1 MVTSIIILSII
12 GLVSATLLY
21 VISRKFHVEEDP
33 RIDEIEAVLPGANC
47 GGCGFAGCRNFAEQC
62 AKATSLDNLLCLV
75 GGNAVMQKIAPIV
88 GMEAVEQAPR
98 IAVVRCNGSCE
109 NRPRTSHYEGA
120 HSCAVEAALYSGESN
135 CNYGCL
141 GEGDCAAA
149 CDFGGITMDPV
160 TRLPIVDPNICIAC
174 GSCVKA
180 CPRNIIELRKR
191 QEPRVYVACN
201 NRDKGIIARKVCSV
215 ACIGCGKCAKSCP
228 NGAIAIT
235 DNLAY
240 IDDTLCLS
248 CQACVEGCPTHAI
261 HVVCETEKEK
271 VSTNE
276 KESAIC

>member
-62 AKATSLDNLLCLV
+62 AKATSLDNLLCPV

-88 GMEAVEQAPR
+88 EMEAVEQAPR

-109 NRPRTSHYEGA
+109 NRPQTSHYEGA

-160 TRLPIVDPNICIAC
+160 TRLPIVDPDICIAC

-201 NRDKGIIARKVCSV
+201 NRDKGIIARKVCSA

-228 NGAIAIT
+228 NGAITLA

-240 IDDTLCLS
+240 IDDSLCLS

-261 HVVCETEKEK
+261 HVVGIAEKN
-271 VSTNE
+271 STINE
-276 KESAIC
+276 KESALC

>member
-21 VISRKFHVEEDP
+21 FISRKFHVEEDS
-33 RIDEIEAVLPGANC
+33 RIDEIESVLPGANC

-62 AKATSLDNLLCLV
+62 VKASSLDNLLCPV
-75 GGNAVMQKIAPIV
+75 GGNAVMQKIAPILGV
-88 GMEAVEQAPR
+88 QAVEQAPR

-109 NRPRTSHYEGA
+109 NRPQTSHYEGA
-120 HSCAVEAALYSGESN
+120 HSCAVVAALYSGESN

-160 TRLPIVDPNICIAC
+160 TRLPLVNPDICIAC

-180 CPRNIIELRKR
+180 CPRNIIELRKK
-191 QEPRVYVACN
+191 QDPRVFVACN
-201 NRDKGIIARKVCSV
+201 NHDKGIIARKICSV

-228 NGAIAIT
+228 NGAITLT

-240 IDDTLCLS
+240 IDDSLCTS
-248 CQACVEGCPTHAI
+248 CQTCVEGCPTHAI
-261 HVVCETEKEK
+261 QVANEAVKENI
-271 VSTNE
+271 SINE

>member
-62 AKATSLDNLLCLV
+62 AKATSLDNLLCPV

-98 IAVVRCNGSCE
+98 SAVVRCNGSCE
-109 NRPRTSHYEGA
+109 NRPQTSHYEGA

-160 TRLPIVDPNICIAC
+160 TRLPIVDPDICIAC

-201 NRDKGIIARKVCSV
+201 NRDKGIIARKVCSA

-228 NGAIAIT
+228 NGAITLA

-240 IDDTLCLS
+240 IDDSLCLS

-261 HVVCETEKEK
+261 HVVGIAEKN
-271 VSTNE
+271 STINE
-276 KESAIC
+276 KESALC

>member
-62 AKATSLDNLLCLV
+62 AKATSLDNLLCPV

-109 NRPRTSHYEGA
+109 NRPQTSHYEGA

-160 TRLPIVDPNICIAC
+160 THLPIVDPDICIAC

-201 NRDKGIIARKVCSV
+201 NRDKGIIARKVCSA

-228 NGAIAIT
+228 NGAITLA

-240 IDDTLCLS
+240 IDDSLCLS

-261 HVVCETEKEK
+261 HVVGIAEKN
-271 VSTNE
+271 STINE
-276 KESAIC
+276 KESALC

>member
-62 AKATSLDNLLCLV
+62 AKATSLDNLLCPV

-109 NRPRTSHYEGA
+109 NRPQTSHYEGA

-160 TRLPIVDPNICIAC
+160 TRLPIVDPDICGTC

-180 CPRNIIELRKR
+180 CPRNIIELRQR
-191 QEPRVYVACN
+191 QEPRIYVACN

-228 NGAIAIT
+228 NGAITLA

-240 IDDTLCLS
+240 IDDSLCLS

-261 HVVCETEKEK
+261 HVVGIAEKN
-271 VSTNE
+271 STINE
-276 KESAIC
+276 KESALC